1 MVVGWVTV
9 IPTTY
14 SCAHRC
20 TDHPSDDVL
29 HSSNDRLIFFHRKS
43 ADYNDDDTDNH
54 IDVDGNN
61 DDDNNNYTYNDEDIN
76 NDDDDINDDS
86 AAKFLSTKKSFMA
99 WSKKIVLNFSAF
111 DAAQFRLTMKEND
124 QTSNDILWSANVQ
137 CYGSALKHC

>member
-1 MVVGWVTV
+1 MVVSWVTV

-43 ADYNDDDTDNH
+43 ADYNDDDDDNDNH
-54 IDVDGNN
+54 NDV
-61 DDDNNNYTYNDEDIN
+61 DDNNNYTYNDEDIN
-76 NDDDDINDDS
+76 NDDEDINDDS

-111 DAAQFRLTMKEND
+111 DAAQFR
-124 QTSNDILWSANVQ
+124 QTVPDIFKQRPSSKMNGTIAPQKPLSVTF
-137 CYGSALKHC
+137 